1 MFEENMEEYVGKH
14 SKMLNVYTPEVSR
27 ATIEDKFK
35 FCIFNSNHD
44 HGSDVVRWFAAIPNG
59 RRILMEFW

>member
-1 MFEENMEEYVGKH
+1 MEECVGKH

-44 HGSDVVRWFAAIPNG
+44 HGSDVVR
-59 RRILMEFW
+59 